1 MSQKKI
7 SSGVVHEVP
16 ADFEKAPGAVQALRM
31 ENDAPVV
38 GPDAPTADSKMVKR
52 DIANRGLASANF
64 QFARDPL
71 RMTESR

>member
-1 MSQKKI
+1 
-7 SSGVVHEVP
+7 
-16 ADFEKAPGAVQALRM
+16 M

-64 QFARDPL
+64 QFARDTIAISGK
-71 RMTESR
+71 RQSSCAQQVRTAT